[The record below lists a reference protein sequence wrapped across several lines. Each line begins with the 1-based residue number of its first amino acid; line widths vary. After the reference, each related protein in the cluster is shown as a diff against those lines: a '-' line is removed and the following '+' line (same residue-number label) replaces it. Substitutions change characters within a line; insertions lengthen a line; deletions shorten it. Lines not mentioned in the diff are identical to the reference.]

1 VLLFLGLLLCAAAI
15 VLAVQVMLRPRTAR
29 QETLRRAKQYAG
41 AGSSAGRP
49 APQERQSI
57 VELVVPVLSRIALRV
72 TPRVQREELQGRLAA
87 AGLAPQ
93 LTAQQFL
100 AAKTVLGIVAILCAF
115 AVAGVS
121 AHGFLLALLLAAGAA
136 IGPDFVLRRVALSRA
151 ERISADLPEAID
163 QIVVSL
169 EAGLSFDAAVSFYVR
184 RGGSPLARELRIMLS
199 EMRMGEGRSEAL
211 RRLAERVP
219 SADMRNFVQMLLQSE
234 GVGMSRAGILAALA
248 ADLRDR
254 RQADAEERAH
264 KAPVKMLFPLLIF
277 IMPVMFVVILGPAL
291 QQATRLLG
299 R

>member
-1 VLLFLGLLLCAAAI
+1 MLLLLGLLLCAASV
-15 VLAVQVMLRPRTAR
+15 VLAVQVVLRPRTAR

-41 AGSSAGRP
+41 EGEAGRP
-49 APQERQSI
+49 IPQERQSI
-57 VELVVPVLSRIALRV
+57 VEAVVPVLSRIALRV
-72 TPRVQREELQGRLAA
+72 TPRVQREELQSRLAA
-87 AGLAPQ
+87 AGLTPQ

-100 AAKTVLGIVAILCAF
+100 AVKTVIGILAILFAF
-115 AVAGVS
+115 AIGGVT
-121 AHGFLLALLLAAGAA
+121 AHGFLLALILAAGTV
-136 IGPDFVLRRVALSRA
+136 IGPDFVLRRVALGRA
-151 ERISADLPEAID
+151 ARISADLPEAID

-169 EAGLSFDAAVSFYVR
+169 EAGLSFDAALSFYAR
-184 RGGSPLARELRIMLS
+184 RGRSPLVRELRIMLS
-199 EMRMGEGRSEAL
+199 EMRMGEARSDAL

-219 SADMRNFVQMLLQSE
+219 SADMRNFVQTLLQSE
-234 GVGMSRAGILAALA
+234 GVGMSRAGILAAQA
-248 ADLRDR
+248 ADLRNR

>member
-1 VLLFLGLLLCAAAI
+1 MLLLLGLLLCAASL
-15 VLAVQVMLRPRTAR
+15 VLAVQVALRPRTAR
-29 QETLRRAKQYAG
+29 QETLRRAKRYAG
-41 AGSSAGRP
+41 AGEPGRP

-57 VELVVPVLSRIALRV
+57 LESVVPVLSRIGMRV
-72 TPRVQREELQGRLAA
+72 TPRVQRDELQSRLAA
-87 AGLAPQ
+87 AGLTPQ

-100 AAKTVLGIVAILCAF
+100 AVKTVLGIVAILFAF

-121 AHGFLLALLLAAGAA
+121 PHGFLLALILAAGAV
-136 IGPDFVLRRVALSRA
+136 IGPDFVLRRVALGRGA
-151 ERISADLPEAID
+151 RISADLPEAID

-169 EAGLSFDAAVSFYVR
+169 EAGLSFDAALSFYTR
-184 RGGSPLARELRIMLS
+184 RGRSPLVRELRIMLS

-219 SADMRNFVQMLLQSE
+219 SADMRNFVQTLLQSE
-234 GVGMSRAGILAALA
+234 GVGMSRAGILAAQA
-248 ADLRDR
+248 ADLRHR

>member
-1 VLLFLGLLLCAAAI
+1 MLLLLGLILCAASL
-15 VLAVQVMLRPRTAR
+15 VLAVQVVLRPRTAR

-41 AGSSAGRP
+41 ATEAGRP

-57 VELVVPVLSRIALRV
+57 VDAIVPVLSRIAMRV
-72 TPRVQREELQGRLAA
+72 TPRVQRDELQSRLAA
-87 AGLAPQ
+87 AGLTPQ

-100 AAKTVLGIVAILCAF
+100 AVKTVLGIIAILFAF

-121 AHGFLLALLLAAGAA
+121 PRGFLLALILAAGTV
-136 IGPDFVLRRVALSRA
+136 IGPDFVLRRVALGRGA
-151 ERISADLPEAID
+151 RISADLPEAID

-169 EAGLSFDAAVSFYVR
+169 EAGLSFDAALTFYTR
-184 RGGSPLARELRIMLS
+184 RGRSPLVRELRIMLS

-219 SADMRNFVQMLLQSE
+219 SADMRNFVQTLLQSE
-234 GVGMSRAGILAALA
+234 GVGMSRAGILAAQA
-248 ADLRDR
+248 ADLRHR

-291 QQATRLLG
+291 QQAGRLLG

>member
-1 VLLFLGLLLCAAAI
+1 MLLLLGLLLCAASV
-15 VLAVQVMLRPRTAR
+15 VLAVGVVLRPRTAR

-41 AGSSAGRP
+41 AAGEAGRP
-49 APQERQSI
+49 APQDRQSI
-57 VELVVPVLSRIALRV
+57 VEAVVPALSRIALRV
-72 TPRVQREELQGRLAA
+72 TPRLQREELQSRLAA
-87 AGLAPQ
+87 AGLSPQ

-100 AAKTVLGIVAILCAF
+100 AGKTVLGIIAILFAF

-121 AHGFLLALLLAAGAA
+121 VHGFLLALLLAAGVVV
-136 IGPDFVLRRVALSRA
+136 GPDFLLRRVALGRGA
-151 ERISADLPEAID
+151 RISADLPEAID

-169 EAGLSFDAAVSFYVR
+169 EAGLSFDAALTFYVR
-184 RGGSPLARELRIMLS
+184 RGRSPLVRELRIMLS
-199 EMRMGEGRSEAL
+199 EMRMGEGRSDAL

-219 SADMRNFVQMLLQSE
+219 SADMRNFVQTLLQSE
-234 GVGMSRAGILAALA
+234 GVGMSRVGILAAQA
-248 ADLRDR
+248 ADLRHR

-291 QQATRLLG
+291 QQAGRLLG